1 MKNIHLFL
9 DVFVFVVD
17 TLAVIHLSGL
27 RCNDVTHV
35 DLGTRS
41 GSHSN
46 LPEIKA
52 GLFTY
57 YFTRFARFARF
68 VSLFRVLVHALF
80 NVYINSLSTA
90 VTKSELI
97 MYADDAVLVVATSTS
112 QELTDALRHDFN
124 QSKSPTGTSATN

>member
-1 MKNIHLFL
+1 M
-9 DVFVFVVD
+9 VVVD
-17 TLAVIHLSGL
+17 TLPLIHLSGL

-41 GSHSN
+41 GSHSS

-57 YFTRFARFARF
+57 YFTRFARFARFARF